1 MKGSLAVFNSV
12 SLDGYFT
19 GPNGELDWAHRS
31 APDPEFDA
39 FVADNA
45 GGDGSL
51 LLGRKTYDMMAK
63 WWPTPAAAAAMP
75 EVAEGMN
82 RMAKLVASRTM
93 PRADWSNTS
102 VVRGELVDAVR
113 RLKAESDASIT
124 SLGSGSVVAQLAAAG
139 LIDEIQMVVV
149 PVVLGRGRTMFDG
162 VAPPLGMRL
171 ARSRVF
177 PQGKVFLAYQPAG

>member
-1 MKGSLAVFNSV
+1 VSQALAVFNSV

-39 FVADNA
+39 FVAENA
-45 GGDGSL
+45 SGGGTL
-51 LLGRKTYDMMAK
+51 LLGRKTYDMMVR

-93 PRADWSNTS
+93 QRAEWNNTT
-102 VVRGELVDAVR
+102 VLRGDLIAAVR
-113 RLKAESDASIT
+113 RIKAESGPGLTI
-124 SLGSGSVVAQLAAAG
+124 LGSGSVVAQVAGAG
-139 LIDEIQMVVV
+139 LIDEIQLVVV
-149 PVVLGRGRTMFDG
+149 PVVLGAGRTMFDG
-162 VAPPLGMRL
+162 AGGPLTMRL

-177 PQGKVFLAYQPAG
+177 PKGKVFLAYQPAG

>member
-1 MKGSLAVFNSV
+1 MSATLAVFNNV

-19 GPNGELDWAHRS
+19 GPNGGLDWAHRS

-39 FVADNA
+39 FVAENA
-45 GGDGSL
+45 GGDGCL
-51 LLGRKTYDMMAK
+51 LLGRKTYDMMVK

-82 RMAKLVASRTM
+82 RMEKLVASRTM
-93 PRADWSNTS
+93 QRAGWSNTT
-102 VVRGELVDAVR
+102 VLPGDLVEAVR
-113 RLKAESDASIT
+113 RLKAKSGSGIT
-124 SLGSGSVVAQLAAAG
+124 ILGSGSVVGQLAAAG

-149 PVVLGRGRTMFDG
+149 PVVLGQGRTMFDG
-162 VAPPLGMRL
+162 LAAPLGMRL

-177 PQGKVFLAYQPAG
+177 PKGKVFLAYQPAG

>member
-1 MKGSLAVFNSV
+1 MFNNV

-19 GPNGELDWAHRS
+19 GPSGELDWAHRS

-39 FVADNA
+39 FVAENA
-45 GGDGSL
+45 GGEGSL
-51 LLGRKTYDMMAK
+51 LLGRKTYDMMAG

-93 PRADWSNTS
+93 QRADWSNTT
-102 VVRGELVDAVR
+102 VLRGDLVDAVR
-113 RLKAESDASIT
+113 RLKADTGDGIT
-124 SLGSGSVVAQLAAAG
+124 ILGSGSVVAQLSAAG
-139 LIDEIQMVVV
+139 LIDEIQLVLV

-162 VAPPLGMRL
+162 VSPPRGMRL
-171 ARSRVF
+171 TRSRVF
-177 PQGKVFLAYQPAG
+177 PEGKVFLAYQPAG